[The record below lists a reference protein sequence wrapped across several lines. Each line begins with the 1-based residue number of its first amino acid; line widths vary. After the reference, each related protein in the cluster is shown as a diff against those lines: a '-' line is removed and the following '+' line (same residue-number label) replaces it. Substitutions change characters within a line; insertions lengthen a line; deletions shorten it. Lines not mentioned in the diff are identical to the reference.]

1 MAQFSIF
8 REQIGQIIDH
18 GTRSTLAR
26 ECLESNYYNADWTNL
41 CYYKSGTQW
50 EGSNFDDVSQNI
62 YQESLNNMATTYGT
76 DTNIYFGNIWGN
88 ILVSAYKTNAG
99 PHADFN
105 LQDISDVQ
113 LSFANIANDKWSGN
127 DDTLSQYR
135 ENKKK
140 RTELDLKMQELY
152 EFGEN
157 DRQIMFDN
165 SVYTTLA
172 WTVLATSVL
181 YYLFVKL

>member
-8 REQIGQIIDH
+8 REQIGQIIGV
-18 GTRSTLAR
+18 GTKNTLAR
-26 ECLESNYYNADWTNL
+26 ECLQDKNYNTDWTNP
-41 CYYKSGTQW
+41 CYSKSDGVW
-50 EGSNFDDVSQNI
+50 IGSSFDISGKST
-62 YQESLNNMATTYGT
+62 YQDSLDSMAKTYGT
-76 DTNIYFGNIWGN
+76 GNHIYFGNIWGN
-88 ILVSAYKTNAG
+88 ILVSAYESNAG
-99 PHADFN
+99 DYSNFN

-113 LSFANIANDKWSGN
+113 LSFANIANDDLTSN
-127 DDTLSQYR
+127 NTLSQYR

>member
-8 REQIGQIIDH
+8 REQIGQIIGD
-18 GTRSTLAR
+18 GTKSTLAR
-26 ECLESNYYNADWTNL
+26 KCLEDNNYNAEWTNV
-41 CYYKSGTQW
+41 CYSKTGGGEWT
-50 EGSNFDDVSQNI
+50 GSNFSDVSENNYQN
-62 YQESLNNMATTYGT
+62 SLDNMATTYGT
-76 DTNIYFGNIWGN
+76 GNHIYFGNIWGN
-88 ILVSAYKTNAG
+88 ILVSAYNTNTG

-113 LSFANIANDKWSGN
+113 LSFANIANDQLASN
-127 DDTLSQYR
+127 ATLSQYR
-135 ENKKK
+135 ANKKK

>member
-8 REQIGQIIDH
+8 REQIGQIIGD
-18 GTRSTLAR
+18 GTKSTLAR
-26 ECLESNYYNADWTNL
+26 KCLEHNNYNAEWTNL
-41 CYYKSGTQW
+41 CYSNTGTEW
-50 EGSNFDDVSQNI
+50 EGSNFDITGETTYQN
-62 YQESLNNMATTYGT
+62 SLTSMANTYGT
-76 DTNIYFGNIWGN
+76 GTNIYFGNIWGN
-88 ILVSAYKTNAG
+88 ILVSAYESNAG
-99 PHADFN
+99 DYSDFN

-113 LSFANIANDKWSGN
+113 LSFANIANDQLASN
-127 DDTLSQYR
+127 ATLSQYR
-135 ENKKK
+135 ANKKK